1 MRLIISFL
9 SIALIV
15 AVYFNIVGYWCAI
28 ESEPVVVMVQE
39 FELSECLIGGKVF
52 RIVERY

>member
-28 ESEPVVVMVQE
+28 ESEPVVIVAQE
-39 FELSECLIGGKVF
+39 HELSECLIGGKVF

>member
-9 SIALIV
+9 SIALMV
-15 AVYFNIVGYWCAI
+15 AVYFNVVGYWCTA
-28 ESEPVVVMVQE
+28 ESEPAVVVAQE
-39 FELSECLIGGKVF
+39 HELSECLINGKVF

>member
-15 AVYFNIVGYWCAI
+15 AVYFTVVGYWCSA
-28 ESEPVVVMVQE
+28 ESEPAVE
-39 FELSECLIGGKVF
+39 HELSECLINGKVF
-52 RIVERY
+52 QIVEWY

>member
-15 AVYFNIVGYWCAI
+15 AVYFNIVGYWC
-28 ESEPVVVMVQE
+28 EPVVVVAQKH
-39 FELSECLIGGKVF
+39 ELSECLIGGKIF
-52 RIVERY
+52 NIVERY

>member
-15 AVYFNIVGYWCAI
+15 AVYFNIVGYWCSA
-28 ESEPVVVMVQE
+28 ESEPIVVVDQE
-39 FELSECLIGGKVF
+39 HELSECLINGKVF
-52 RIVERY
+52 HIVERY

>member
-1 MRLIISFL
+1 MKLIISFL

-15 AVYFNIVGYWCAI
+15 AVYFNVVGYWCAI
-28 ESEPVVVMVQE
+28 ESEPVVVVAQE

-52 RIVERY
+52 HIVERY